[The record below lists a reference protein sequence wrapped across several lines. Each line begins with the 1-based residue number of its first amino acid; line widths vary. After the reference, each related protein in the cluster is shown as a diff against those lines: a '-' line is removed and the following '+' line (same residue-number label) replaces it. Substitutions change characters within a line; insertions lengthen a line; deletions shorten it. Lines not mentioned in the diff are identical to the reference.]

1 VAEPLTAVPPAL
13 VALAGAAVVARLP
26 RRAGAA
32 FGAILGVGVAAWVAA
47 LPAGVHLR
55 ASLFGFDALPFVVTP
70 AGRTVAL
77 ALAAVVAAGTAY
89 GYGTGATRRHLSLAL
104 AYLGAGLGA
113 VLAGDWLTLVVWW
126 ELLAVGA
133 TALVWTTG
141 DDAARRA
148 GLRYAVYHEVG
159 GLALLGAVLARY
171 VETGTVAFGQGFA
184 GGLLALVAAFGIG
197 LNVAFVGLHAWLVD
211 TYPRPHVAASVVLAA
226 CTTKVGVFALY
237 RAFPDGSVAI
247 AYVGG
252 VMLLVGVTYAILQT
266 EMRRLLSYH
275 VVSQV
280 GFMVAGVGVGS
291 SLGVAG
297 AFAHLLNNVLYK
309 SLLFMVAG
317 VLVVRT
323 GEESLKRL
331 GGLARPMPVT
341 FAAFVVAAVSI
352 SGVPGTN
359 GFVSKA
365 MVVDAAEDAGLRPL
379 WWMLV
384 VGSVGTAVSFLK
396 FGYYAFF
403 DGSGDD
409 EERAGV
415 DDASPAAAV
424 ALAAFAV
431 PCLVFGVRPA
441 LQFLVLPGS
450 TAAAKPFATSQFVKA
465 AAILGAGGVA
475 FLALRGPLSRVR
487 GAPDVD
493 SLYHPL
499 GARALRLTVD
509 RAGRAAAAVDSG
521 VRETAAAAVRLEADP
536 SRLSGAVPTWVTA
549 GGLGRSVL
557 LVVLAAAALLFVSVL

>member
-1 VAEPLTAVPPAL
+1 VADPLTSAPPAL
-13 VALAGAAVVARLP
+13 VVVAAAVVVALLP

-32 FGAILGVGVAAWVAA
+32 LGTALGAGVAAWVAV

-55 ASLFGFDALPFVVTP
+55 ASLFGFDVLPFVVTP

-77 ALAAVVAAGTAY
+77 ALSFVVAAGTAY

-133 TALVWTTG
+133 TALVWTAG

-171 VETGTVAFGQGFA
+171 VETGTFAFGPGF
-184 GGLLALVAAFGIG
+184 GDGLLALVAAFGVG
-197 LNVAFVGLHAWLVD
+197 LNVAVLGLHAWLVD
-211 TYPRPHVAASVVLAA
+211 TYPRPHVAVSVVLAA

-237 RAFPDGSVAI
+237 RTFPDGSVTL
-247 AYVGG
+247 AYLGG
-252 VMLLVGVTYAILQT
+252 AMLLVGVTYAILQT

-275 VVSQV
+275 IVSQV

-323 GEESLKRL
+323 GEASLKRL

-352 SGVPGTN
+352 AGVPGTN

-365 MVVDAAEDAGLRPL
+365 MVVDAAESAGLRPL

-403 DGSGDD
+403 RESAADV
-409 EERAGV
+409 AAV
-415 DDASPAAAV
+415 DDADPWAAV
-424 ALAAFAV
+424 ALAALAV
-431 PCLVFGVRPA
+431 PCVVFGLRPG
-441 LQFLVLPGS
+441 LQFVVLPGS
-450 TAAAKPFATSQFVKA
+450 TAAAKPFASSQFVKA
-465 AAILGAGGVA
+465 AAILGAGSVA
-475 FLALRGPLSRVR
+475 FAVLRGPLSRAH

-499 GARALRLTVD
+499 GARGVRLAVD
-509 RAGRAAAAVDSG
+509 GLGRAAASLDGG
-521 VRETAAAAVRLEADP
+521 VRRVAAAAVRLEADP
-536 SRLSGAVPTWVTA
+536 SRLSDAAPAWVTV
-549 GGLGRSVL
+549 GGPSRGVL
-557 LVVLAAAALLFVSVL
+557 FVVLAAALLLLVSAL